1 MAAQQS
7 GFRSAGMAT
16 FLGNIRYVAW
26 TGIALAL
33 IFLIAYAVVGQ
44 GASLFDHNVIQ
55 VFLRWSHVL
64 VGIMWIGH
72 LYYFNFTQI
81 PNVPKIPEEHRGPAI
96 SKVIAPAALY
106 WFRHGAALTLVTGV
120 LLAINQGYLL
130 QAYTLGA
137 VEGFAVG
144 KHIFIGIGM
153 WLATIM
159 FINVWFIIWP
169 NQQRA
174 LNIDDR
180 FPDLTKEQRAGHA
193 KTAMLFSRTNT
204 LLSVPMLV
212 AMTGAQTLG

>member
-1 MAAQQS
+1 
-7 GFRSAGMAT
+7 MAT

-26 TGIALAL
+26 TGIGLAL
-33 IFLIAYAVVGQ
+33 IFLLAYGVVGQ
-44 GASLFDHNVIQ
+44 GRGLGDYSVVQA
-55 VFLRWSHVL
+55 FLRWSHVL
-64 VGIMWIGH
+64 AGIMWIGH

-106 WFRHGAALTLVTGV
+106 WFRHGAAVTLVTGIA
-120 LLAINQGYLL
+120 LAWHSGYLVE
-130 QAYTLGA
+130 AYTLGLS
-137 VEGFAVG
+137 EGFATP
-144 KHIFIGIGM
+144 KHVFIGVGM

-159 FINVWFIIWP
+159 FINVWAIIWP

-180 FPDLTKEQRAGHA
+180 YPDLTKEQRAGHA

-204 LLSVPMLV
+204 LLSIPMLI
-212 AMTGAQTLG
+212 AMTGAQSLQ

>member
-1 MAAQQS
+1 MAV
-7 GFRSAGMAT
+7 

-33 IFLIAYAVVGQ
+33 IFLFSYAVVGQ
-44 GASLFDHNVIQ
+44 GRGLFDYNVVQ
-55 VFLRWSHVL
+55 AFLRWSHVL

-81 PNVPKIPEEHRGPAI
+81 PNAPKIPEEHRGPAI

-106 WFRHGAALTLVTGV
+106 WFRHGAALTLVTGI
-120 LLAINQGYLL
+120 LLAWNQGYLI
-130 QAYTLGA
+130 QAYTLGLSEA
-137 VEGFAVG
+137 FATP

-180 FPDLTKEQRAGHA
+180 FPDLTKEARAGHA
-193 KTAMLFSRTNT
+193 KTAMMFSRTNT

>member
-1 MAAQQS
+1 MAN
-7 GFRSAGMAT
+7 

-33 IFLIAYAVVGQ
+33 IFLATYALQGGGSLTDNAVIAA
-44 GASLFDHNVIQ
+44 
-55 VFLRWSHVL
+55 FLRWSHVL
-64 VGIMWIGH
+64 SGIMWIGH

-81 PNVPKIPEEHRGPAI
+81 PNAPKIPEEHRGPAI

-106 WFRHGAALTLVTGV
+106 WFRHGAAVTLVTGI
-120 LLAINQGYLL
+120 LLAANQGYLV
-130 QAYTLGA
+130 QAYTLGLS
-137 VEGFAVG
+137 EGFAVP
-144 KHIFIGIGM
+144 KHVFIGIGM

-204 LLSVPMLV
+204 LLSMPMLV

>member
-1 MAAQQS
+1 
-7 GFRSAGMAT
+7 MAT

-33 IFLIAYAVVGQ
+33 IFLLAYGVAGQ
-44 GASLFDHNVIQ
+44 GRGLTDYGVVQA
-55 VFLRWSHVL
+55 FLRWSHVL

-72 LYYFNFTQI
+72 LYYFNFTQM

-106 WFRHGAALTLVTGV
+106 WFRHGAALTLVTGIA
-120 LLAINQGYLL
+120 LAWHSGYLIE
-130 QAYTLGA
+130 AYTLGLS
-137 VEGFAVG
+137 ENFATG

-159 FINVWFIIWP
+159 FINVWAIIWP

-204 LLSVPMLV
+204 LLSIPMLI
-212 AMTGAQTLG
+212 AMTGAQTLN

>member
-1 MAAQQS
+1 
-7 GFRSAGMAT
+7 MAT

-33 IFLIAYAVVGQ
+33 IFLLAYAVVGQ
-44 GASLFDHNVIQ
+44 GRGLTDYGTVQA
-55 VFLRWSHVL
+55 FLRWSHVL

-72 LYYFNFTQI
+72 LYYFNFTQM

-106 WFRHGAALTLVTGV
+106 WFRHGAALTLVTGI
-120 LLAINQGYLL
+120 LLAWHSEYLIE
-130 QAYTLGA
+130 AYTLGLS
-137 VEGFAVG
+137 EGFATP

-159 FINVWFIIWP
+159 FINVWVVIWP

-174 LNIDDR
+174 LNIEDR
-180 FPDLTKEQRAGHA
+180 HPDLTKEQRAGHA

-204 LLSVPMLV
+204 LLSVPMLI
-212 AMTGAQTLG
+212 AMTGAQSLN